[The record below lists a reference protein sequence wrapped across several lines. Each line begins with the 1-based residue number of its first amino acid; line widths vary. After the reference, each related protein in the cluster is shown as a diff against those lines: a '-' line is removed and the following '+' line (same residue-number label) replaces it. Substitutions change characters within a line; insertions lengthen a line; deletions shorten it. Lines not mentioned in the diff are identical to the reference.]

1 MAQIDAKKLT
11 AQLKNEKLNNLY
23 YIYGQNVSGVEQ
35 ITKNII
41 KRAVGDNEEFALNK
55 LLGKELNVS
64 EFRDMAEMMPM
75 MSEYNC
81 ILVNDYNCEEQR
93 EDTTKQLIAALNNV
107 PSQTVV
113 IFNVTGF
120 DVKNG
125 RKIISGKNKKLVD
138 FFLKNGIVCEHG
150 IKTSVELSKEIAAR
164 VSSRGGAISI
174 NTAKELAE
182 MCLCDTLTISSEIE
196 KLCAYANG
204 REITEEMLHM
214 LVAQQSDVTVYNLA
228 NAVSAF
234 NKKLAFEALDEL
246 MNQRVNRGMILGT
259 ITSNFMDLYRAACA
273 RQSGKSVGQVMNDF
287 DYKREFVVK
296 NAFRDSSRMSIRRL
310 RSCIAIL
317 RDTAVKLNSTSID
330 EKIMLEEAVTQ
341 MLMTKN

>member
-23 YIYGQNVSGVEQ
+23 YIYGQNISGVEQ

-55 LLGKELNVS
+55 LSGKELNVS

-93 EDTTKQLIAALNNV
+93 EDTTKQLIAALNYV

-125 RKIISGKNKKLVD
+125 RKNHKR
-138 FFLKNGIVCEHG
+138 
-150 IKTSVELSKEIAAR
+150 KE
-164 VSSRGGAISI
+164 
-174 NTAKELAE
+174 
-182 MCLCDTLTISSEIE
+182 
-196 KLCAYANG
+196 
-204 REITEEMLHM
+204 
-214 LVAQQSDVTVYNLA
+214 
-228 NAVSAF
+228 
-234 NKKLAFEALDEL
+234 
-246 MNQRVNRGMILGT
+246 
-259 ITSNFMDLYRAACA
+259 
-273 RQSGKSVGQVMNDF
+273 
-287 DYKREFVVK
+287 
-296 NAFRDSSRMSIRRL
+296 
-310 RSCIAIL
+310 
-317 RDTAVKLNSTSID
+317 
-330 EKIMLEEAVTQ
+330 
-341 MLMTKN
+341 